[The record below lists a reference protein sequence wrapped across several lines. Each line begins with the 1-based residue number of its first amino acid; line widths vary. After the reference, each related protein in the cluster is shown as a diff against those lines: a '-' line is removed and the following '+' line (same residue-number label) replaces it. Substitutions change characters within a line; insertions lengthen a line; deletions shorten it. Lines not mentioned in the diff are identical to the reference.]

1 MHSYR
6 AVARG
11 RTRPR
16 QQGTRAHRALLVA
29 ANGRPPFRHV
39 ATAPGP
45 TRGLGRTQARAFSR
59 FSFFIFAVIIV
70 RFTALR

>member
-1 MHSYR
+1 
-6 AVARG
+6 
-11 RTRPR
+11 
-16 QQGTRAHRALLVA
+16 VA
-29 ANGRPPFRHV
+29 ANGRPPFRHL

-45 TRGLGRTQARAFSR
+45 TRGLASARAPQARAFSR